1 MDKKTYDCQEIPAV
15 MGVPEL
21 AALLDIGR
29 NSAYELV
36 RSGQVKALRG
46 EEKSVSRAMPS
57 SSFWGLTHKRNAI
70 GEWSLRHPYPIER
83 RKINA

>member
-36 RSGQVKALRG
+36 RSGQVKALRVG
-46 EEKSVSRAMPS
+46 
-57 SSFWGLTHKRNAI
+57 
-70 GEWSLRHPYPIER
+70 
-83 RKINA
+83 RKIRIPRHAVLQFLGFDSQA